1 MARAS
6 KGSVSESWEVVCE
19 ERETERRRK
28 KGMGRRGRRGGEV
41 RNPQPE
47 MIDS

>member
-19 ERETERRRK
+19 ERETETEK
-28 KGMGRRGRRGGEV
+28 KNKREGERGEEGRGGQE
-41 RNPQPE
+41 PAA
-47 MIDS
+47 